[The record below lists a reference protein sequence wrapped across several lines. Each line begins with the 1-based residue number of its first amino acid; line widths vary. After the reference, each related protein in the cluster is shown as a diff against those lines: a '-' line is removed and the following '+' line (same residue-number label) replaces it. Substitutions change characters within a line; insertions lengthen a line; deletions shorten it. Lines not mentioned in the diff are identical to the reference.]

1 MTSTAFPYSEQ
12 LSVAIQ
18 EYWGTFAVR
27 PSTPLHASSRSLV
40 SALTSMPCLAQST
53 GAPVSPSAALRGA
66 PSWAVYQSNTSA
78 AQGGS
83 SAPTVQLLAPLVE
96 SADVQERFAR
106 CTFWY
111 ESIAEAMR
119 KRLCYETNPI
129 PNGAR
134 RLERMAAV
142 RPGAL

>member
-1 MTSTAFPYSEQ
+1 M
-12 LSVAIQ
+12 
-18 EYWGTFAVR
+18 
-27 PSTPLHASSRSLV
+27 
-40 SALTSMPCLAQST
+40 
-53 GAPVSPSAALRGA
+53 
-66 PSWAVYQSNTSA
+66 
-78 AQGGS
+78 
-83 SAPTVQLLAPLVE
+83 QLLAPLVE

-129 PNGAR
+129 PNGAQ

-142 RPGAL
+142 HPGAL